1 MEPPSSPMPAA
12 APLEGPSQRMRIH
25 MPCSNGFFLVF
36 ALTTCLVA
44 ATYLSPGGTAEA
56 FSPDGLMA
64 AGSSPARSSISGA
77 VLSPLVLYATKD
89 DNNGDGDAKEDGD
102 SSREK
107 KNSGRRKQGSNG
119 GKQGK
124 ASRGRRKPDG
134 GSNMNS
140 NSTVVSSSSGPNK
153 QGANNNS
160 KRRHRR
166 SNNLSKRV
174 AQLEGIVAGQ
184 SVEIRKLREECRDLR
199 QAAATFAQVV
209 EMLREAGL
217 SSDKLAKGEGDPN
230 QNIKSNEGENSSTL
244 SSSSMMPPPPPQSPP
259 AASSSISSSQGLTYD
274 YYEDEEIFGSAPSS
288 VIDAADAAGAAILAA
303 LLAGKQRMLVDVRD
317 AELSRDPD
325 ILVQFIELA
334 VLPVAAGLEGIEGLR
349 NRVKIVFPTVSQLM
363 KYRKTMALA
372 GTTDVLTI
380 STLGFDPVQE
390 QDSLVV
396 IIAPSPDD
404 EEGIEAMSELLSP
417 SDPSK
422 KISQPVVVLN
432 HHTVPVSGI
441 AQDFSV
447 AYHLRLLSV
456 QYMTGDMTPEYIQF
470 LEEEKKER
478 QAKKDQLQQ
487 KLDADSEDEECSTED
502 VKAQEDEGEEALEAA
517 MNKASDLGVHHGI
530 TRAMVI
536 RAYPRPWHVFV
547 DTSPDSDADFE
558 VAATFDTEPSQDEV
572 NYSIV
577 ECLEG
582 SETEDELVAQQMQAA
597 LESGQLNRV
606 SEMLDREPS
615 IEIEDGDGNGSQS
628 VETSSGKTDDTQ
640 DEDEDDL
647 FYDDFAEDSL

>member
-1 MEPPSSPMPAA
+1 MIIQHS
-12 APLEGPSQRMRIH
+12 H
-25 MPCSNGFFLVF
+25 SNSLILAV
-36 ALTTCLVA
+36 ALTTCLA
-44 ATYLSPGGTAEA
+44 AAYLSSGTRTVQA

-64 AGSSPARSSISGA
+64 VSSSSVRSSIAGA
-77 VLSPLVLYATKD
+77 VFSPLVLQASRD
-89 DNNGDGDAKEDGD
+89 DIGGDGDTKGDGEN
-102 SSREK
+102 SREK
-107 KNSGRRKQGSNG
+107 KNTSGRRKGSNN

-124 ASRGRRKPDG
+124 PRGRRRVVSG
-134 GSNMNS
+134 MNS
-140 NSTVVSSSSGPNK
+140 NSTATSATPPRASGPNK
-153 QGANNNS
+153 QGAATNS
-160 KRRHRR
+160 KQRQKR
-166 SNNLSKRV
+166 SNNMTKRV

-217 SSDKLAKGEGDPN
+217 SNDTLEKGEGA
-230 QNIKSNEGENSSTL
+230 SSENPESSGG
-244 SSSSMMPPPPPQSPP
+244 SAPFPPPPQPP
-259 AASSSISSSQGLTYD
+259 TSSSVSPQGLTYD
-274 YYEDEEIFGSAPSS
+274 YYADEEIFGSAPSS
-288 VIDAADAAGAAILAA
+288 VIDAADTAGASILAA

-349 NRVKIVFPTVSQLM
+349 NRVKIVFPTVSQLLQ
-363 KYRKTMALA
+363 YRKTMALA
-372 GTTDVLTI
+372 GTTEVLTL

-404 EEGIEAMSELLSP
+404 EEGIEAMGDLLAP

-422 KISQPVVVLN
+422 KITQPVVVLN
-432 HHTVPVSGI
+432 HHMVPVAGI
-441 AQDFSV
+441 AKDFSV

-470 LEEEKKER
+470 LENKKKER
-478 QAKKDQLQQ
+478 RARKDGQQ
-487 KLDADSEDEECSTED
+487 QPEASPEDDVDECSTD
-502 VKAQEDEGEEALEAA
+502 DYKNAQEDVSEGALEAA

-558 VAATFDTEPSQDEV
+558 VAATFDKEPSQDEV

-606 SEMLDREPS
+606 SEMLEQEPS

-628 VETSSGKTDDTQ
+628 VETSSGKSDSSANNK
-640 DEDEDDL
+640 DEEEDDDL
-647 FYDDFAEDSL
+647 YYDDFAADSL

>member
-1 MEPPSSPMPAA
+1 M
-12 APLEGPSQRMRIH
+12 
-25 MPCSNGFFLVF
+25 
-36 ALTTCLVA
+36 
-44 ATYLSPGGTAEA
+44 
-56 FSPDGLMA
+56 
-64 AGSSPARSSISGA
+64 
-77 VLSPLVLYATKD
+77 
-89 DNNGDGDAKEDGD
+89 
-102 SSREK
+102 
-107 KNSGRRKQGSNG
+107 
-119 GKQGK
+119 
-124 ASRGRRKPDG
+124 
-134 GSNMNS
+134 
-140 NSTVVSSSSGPNK
+140 
-153 QGANNNS
+153 
-160 KRRHRR
+160 
-166 SNNLSKRV
+166 
-174 AQLEGIVAGQ
+174 
-184 SVEIRKLREECRDLR
+184 
-199 QAAATFAQVV
+199 
-209 EMLREAGL
+209 
-217 SSDKLAKGEGDPN
+217 
-230 QNIKSNEGENSSTL
+230 
-244 SSSSMMPPPPPQSPP
+244 
-259 AASSSISSSQGLTYD
+259 TYD

-325 ILVQFIELA
+325 ILVQFIDLA

-363 KYRKTMALA
+363 QYRKTMALA
-372 GTTDVLTI
+372 GTTDVLTL

-390 QDSLVV
+390 QDGLVV

-417 SDPSK
+417 SDPSN

-432 HHTVPVSGI
+432 HHMVPVSGI

-456 QYMTGDMTPEYIQF
+456 QYMTGDMTPEYIEF
-470 LEEEKKER
+470 LEKEKKER

-487 KLDADSEDEECSTED
+487 KLDVDTEDEECSTED
-502 VKAQEDEGEEALEAA
+502 SKKAQEDESEEALEAA

-558 VAATFDTEPSQDEV
+558 VAATFDKEPSQDEV

-628 VETSSGKTDDTQ
+628 VETSSGMSDDAQ
-640 DEDEDDL
+640 DDDEDDDL

>member
-1 MEPPSSPMPAA
+1 MSAA
-12 APLEGPSQRMRIH
+12 VPLADPTQRMRIH
-25 MPCSNGFFLVF
+25 SPYSNGFFLAF
-36 ALTTCLVA
+36 ALTCLA
-44 ATYLSPGGTAEA
+44 ATYLSSGGTAEA

-64 AGSSPARSSISGA
+64 AGSSSVRSSISGA
-77 VLSPLVLYATKD
+77 VFSPLILHASKD
-89 DNNGDGDAKEDGD
+89 DSSGDGDAKEDGD
-102 SSREK
+102 SREK

-124 ASRGRRKPDG
+124 ASRGRRRPDG
-134 GSNMNS
+134 GSSMNS
-140 NSTVVSSSSGPNK
+140 NSTVVSSSTGPNR
-153 QGANNNS
+153 QGASNNS

-166 SNNLSKRV
+166 SNNLAKRV

-217 SSDKLAKGEGDPN
+217 SSDKLAKGEGNPN
-230 QNIKSNEGENSSTL
+230 QNNRSSEGENSSTL
-244 SSSSMMPPPPPQSPP
+244 SSSSMMPPPPQSPP
-259 AASSSISSSQGLTYD
+259 ASSSISSSQGLTYD

-363 KYRKTMALA
+363 QYRKTMALA
-372 GTTDVLTI
+372 GTTDVLTL

-422 KISQPVVVLN
+422 KIAQPVVVLN
-432 HHTVPVSGI
+432 HHMVPVSGI

-470 LEEEKKER
+470 LEKEKKER

-487 KLDADSEDEECSTED
+487 KLDADTEDEECSTED
-502 VKAQEDEGEEALEAA
+502 FQRAQEDESEEALEAA

-558 VAATFDTEPSQDEV
+558 VAATFDKEPSQDEV

-628 VETSSGKTDDTQ
+628 VETSSGMSDDAQ
-640 DEDEDDL
+640 DDDEEDDL

>member
-1 MEPPSSPMPAA
+1 MIIQYS
-12 APLEGPSQRMRIH
+12 H
-25 MPCSNGFFLVF
+25 SNSVLLAVT
-36 ALTTCLVA
+36 LTTCLA
-44 ATYLSPGGTAEA
+44 AAYLSSGTRTVQA

-64 AGSSPARSSISGA
+64 VSSSCSARSSITEA
-77 VLSPLVLYATKD
+77 VFSPLVLYASRD
-89 DNNGDGDAKEDGD
+89 DIGGDGDTKGDGD
-102 SSREK
+102 NREK
-107 KNSGRRKQGSNG
+107 KNSSGRRKGSNN

-124 ASRGRRKPDG
+124 SRGRRRV
-134 GSNMNS
+134 GSGMNS
-140 NSTVVSSSSGPNK
+140 NSTATSATAPWASGPNK
-153 QGANNNS
+153 QGAATNS
-160 KRRHRR
+160 KQRQKR
-166 SNNLSKRV
+166 SNNMTKRV

-217 SSDKLAKGEGDPN
+217 SNDKLEKGEGA
-230 QNIKSNEGENSSTL
+230 SSENPESSGG
-244 SSSSMMPPPPPQSPP
+244 SAPFPPPPQPP
-259 AASSSISSSQGLTYD
+259 TSSSVSPQGLTYD
-274 YYEDEEIFGSAPSS
+274 YYADEEIFGSAPSS
-288 VIDAADAAGAAILAA
+288 VVDAADTAGASILAA

-349 NRVKIVFPTVSQLM
+349 NRVKIVFPTVSQLLQ
-363 KYRKTMALA
+363 YRKTMALA
-372 GTTDVLTI
+372 GTTEVLTL

-404 EEGIEAMSELLSP
+404 EEGIEAMGDLLAP

-422 KISQPVVVLN
+422 KITQPVVVLN
-432 HHTVPVSGI
+432 HHMVPVAGI
-441 AQDFSV
+441 AKDFSV

-470 LEEEKKER
+470 LENKKKER
-478 QAKKDQLQQ
+478 RARKDGQQ
-487 KLDADSEDEECSTED
+487 QPEASPEEDVDECSTD
-502 VKAQEDEGEEALEAA
+502 DYKNAQEDVSEEALEAA

-558 VAATFDTEPSQDEV
+558 VAATFDKEPSQDEV

-606 SEMLDREPS
+606 SEMLEQEPS

-628 VETSSGKTDDTQ
+628 VETSSGKSDGSANNK
-640 DEDEDDL
+640 DEEEDDDL
-647 FYDDFAEDSL
+647 YYDDFAADSL

>member
-1 MEPPSSPMPAA
+1 MHATVTLATQRIRLNSPY
-12 APLEGPSQRMRIH
+12 
-25 MPCSNGFFLVF
+25 SNGFFLAF
-36 ALTTCLVA
+36 ALTTCLA
-44 ATYLSPGGTAEA
+44 ATYLSAGGTAEA

-64 AGSSPARSSISGA
+64 AGSSSVRSSISGA
-77 VLSPLVLYATKD
+77 VFSPLILHASKD
-89 DNNGDGDAKEDGD
+89 DSSGDGDAKEDGD
-102 SSREK
+102 SREK

-124 ASRGRRKPDG
+124 ASRGRRRPDG
-134 GSNMNS
+134 GSSMNS
-140 NSTVVSSSSGPNK
+140 NSTVVSSSPGPNR

-160 KRRHRR
+160 KRHHRR
-166 SNNLSKRV
+166 SNNLAKRV

-199 QAAATFAQVV
+199 QAATTFAQVV

-217 SSDKLAKGEGDPN
+217 SSDKLAKGEGNPN
-230 QNIKSNEGENSSTL
+230 QNNKSSEGENSSTL
-244 SSSSMMPPPPPQSPP
+244 SSSSMMPPPPQSPP
-259 AASSSISSSQGLTYD
+259 ASSSFSSSQGLTYD

-363 KYRKTMALA
+363 QYRKTMALA
-372 GTTDVLTI
+372 GTTDVLTL

-422 KISQPVVVLN
+422 KIAQPVVVLN
-432 HHTVPVSGI
+432 HHMVPVSGI

-470 LEEEKKER
+470 LEKEKKER

-487 KLDADSEDEECSTED
+487 KLDADTEDEECSTED
-502 VKAQEDEGEEALEAA
+502 SQKAQEDESEEALEAA

-558 VAATFDTEPSQDEV
+558 VAATFDKEPSQDEV

-628 VETSSGKTDDTQ
+628 VETSSGMSDDAQ
-640 DEDEDDL
+640 DDDEDDDL
-647 FYDDFAEDSL
+647 FFDDFAEDSL

>member
-1 MEPPSSPMPAA
+1 MAVSS
-12 APLEGPSQRMRIH
+12 
-25 MPCSNGFFLVF
+25 
-36 ALTTCLVA
+36 
-44 ATYLSPGGTAEA
+44 
-56 FSPDGLMA
+56 
-64 AGSSPARSSISGA
+64 SSVRSSIAEA
-77 VLSPLVLYATKD
+77 VFSPLVLYASRD
-89 DNNGDGDAKEDGD
+89 DIGGDGDTKGDGEN
-102 SSREK
+102 SREK
-107 KNSGRRKQGSNG
+107 KNTSGRRKGSNN

-124 ASRGRRKPDG
+124 PRGRRRVVSG
-134 GSNMNS
+134 MNS
-140 NSTVVSSSSGPNK
+140 NSTATSATPPRASGPNK
-153 QGANNNS
+153 QGAATNS
-160 KRRHRR
+160 KQRQKR
-166 SNNLSKRV
+166 SNNMTKRV

-217 SSDKLAKGEGDPN
+217 SNDTLEKGEGA
-230 QNIKSNEGENSSTL
+230 SSENPESSGG
-244 SSSSMMPPPPPQSPP
+244 SAPFPPPPQPP
-259 AASSSISSSQGLTYD
+259 TSSSVSPQGLTYD
-274 YYEDEEIFGSAPSS
+274 YYADEEIFGSAPSS
-288 VIDAADAAGAAILAA
+288 VIDAADTAGASILAA

-349 NRVKIVFPTVSQLM
+349 NRVKIVFPTVSQLLQ
-363 KYRKTMALA
+363 YRKTMALA
-372 GTTDVLTI
+372 GTTEVLTL

-404 EEGIEAMSELLSP
+404 EEGIEAMGDLLAP

-422 KISQPVVVLN
+422 KITQPVVVLN
-432 HHTVPVSGI
+432 HHMVPVAGI
-441 AQDFSV
+441 AKDFSV

-470 LEEEKKER
+470 LENKKKER
-478 QAKKDQLQQ
+478 RARKDGQQ
-487 KLDADSEDEECSTED
+487 QPEASPENDVDECSTD
-502 VKAQEDEGEEALEAA
+502 DYKNAQEDVSEGALEAA

-558 VAATFDTEPSQDEV
+558 VAATFDKEPSQDEV

-606 SEMLDREPS
+606 SEMLEQEPS

-628 VETSSGKTDDTQ
+628 VETSSGKSDSSANNK
-640 DEDEDDL
+640 DEEEDDDL
-647 FYDDFAEDSL
+647 YYDDFAADSL

>member
-1 MEPPSSPMPAA
+1 MEPPSPMPAA
-12 APLEGPSQRMRIH
+12 APLEGANERMRIH
-25 MPCSNGFFLVF
+25 RPYSNGFFLAF
-36 ALTTCLVA
+36 ALTTCLA
-44 ATYLSPGGTAEA
+44 ATYLYPGGTAEA

-64 AGSSPARSSISGA
+64 AGSSSARSSISGA
-77 VLSPLVLYATKD
+77 VFSPLILHASKD
-89 DNNGDGDAKEDGD
+89 DNSGDGNAKEDGE
-102 SSREK
+102 SREK

-124 ASRGRRKPDG
+124 ASRGRRRPGG
-134 GSNMNS
+134 GSSLNS
-140 NSTVVSSSSGPNK
+140 NSTVVSSSPGPNK

-160 KRRHRR
+160 KPRHRR
-166 SNNLSKRV
+166 SNNLAKRV

-230 QNIKSNEGENSSTL
+230 QNPKSSGGENSST
-244 SSSSMMPPPPPQSPP
+244 SSSASMMPPPPPSPS
-259 AASSSISSSQGLTYD
+259 ASASISTSQGLTYD
-274 YYEDEEIFGSAPSS
+274 YYEEEEIFGSAPSS

-363 KYRKTMALA
+363 QYRKTMALA
-372 GTTDVLTI
+372 GTTDVLTL

-404 EEGIEAMSELLSP
+404 EEGIEAMSDLLSP

-432 HHTVPVSGI
+432 HHMVPVSGI

-470 LEEEKKER
+470 LEKEKKER
-478 QAKKDQLQQ
+478 QAKKDELQQ
-487 KLDADSEDEECSTED
+487 KLDADAEDEECSTED

-558 VAATFDTEPSQDEV
+558 VAATFDKEPSQDEV

-615 IEIEDGDGNGSQS
+615 IEIEDGDGNGSES
-628 VETSSGKTDDTQ
+628 VETSSETSDNAQ
-640 DEDEDDL
+640 DEDEEDDL

>member
-1 MEPPSSPMPAA
+1 MLHAS
-12 APLEGPSQRMRIH
+12 R
-25 MPCSNGFFLVF
+25 
-36 ALTTCLVA
+36 
-44 ATYLSPGGTAEA
+44 
-56 FSPDGLMA
+56 
-64 AGSSPARSSISGA
+64 
-77 VLSPLVLYATKD
+77 D
-89 DNNGDGDAKEDGD
+89 DIGGDGDTKGDGD
-102 SSREK
+102 NRDK
-107 KNSGRRKQGSNG
+107 KNTSGRRKGSNN

-124 ASRGRRKPDG
+124 PRGRRRV
-134 GSNMNS
+134 GSGTNS
-140 NSTVVSSSSGPNK
+140 NSTAAPATAPRASGPNK
-153 QGANNNS
+153 QGAGNNS
-160 KRRHRR
+160 KQRQRR

-217 SSDKLAKGEGDPN
+217 SNDKLGKGEGA
-230 QNIKSNEGENSSTL
+230 SSENPESSGGG
-244 SSSSMMPPPPPQSPP
+244 SAPFPPPPQPP
-259 AASSSISSSQGLTYD
+259 TSSSVSPQGLTYD
-274 YYEDEEIFGSAPSS
+274 YYADEEIFGSAPSS
-288 VIDAADAAGAAILAA
+288 VIDAADAAGASILAA

-363 KYRKTMALA
+363 QYRKTMALA
-372 GTTDVLTI
+372 GTTDVLTL

-404 EEGIEAMSELLSP
+404 EEGIEAMGDLLAP

-422 KISQPVVVLN
+422 KITQPVVVLN
-432 HHTVPVSGI
+432 HHMVPVAGI
-441 AQDFSV
+441 AKDFSV

-456 QYMTGDMTPEYIQF
+456 QYMTGDMTPEYIQY
-470 LEEEKKER
+470 LENKKKER
-478 QAKKDQLQQ
+478 RARKDGQQ
-487 KLDADSEDEECSTED
+487 QPEGSSEDDVDECSTDDEQED
-502 VKAQEDEGEEALEAA
+502 VSEEALEAA

-558 VAATFDTEPSQDEV
+558 VAATFDKEPSQDEV

-606 SEMLDREPS
+606 SEMLEREPS

-628 VETSSGKTDDTQ
+628 VETSSGKSDSSANNNK
-640 DEDEDDL
+640 DEDDDL
-647 FYDDFAEDSL
+647 YYDDFAEDSL

>member
-1 MEPPSSPMPAA
+1 
-12 APLEGPSQRMRIH
+12 
-25 MPCSNGFFLVF
+25 
-36 ALTTCLVA
+36 
-44 ATYLSPGGTAEA
+44 
-56 FSPDGLMA
+56 
-64 AGSSPARSSISGA
+64 
-77 VLSPLVLYATKD
+77 
-89 DNNGDGDAKEDGD
+89 
-102 SSREK
+102 
-107 KNSGRRKQGSNG
+107 
-119 GKQGK
+119 
-124 ASRGRRKPDG
+124 
-134 GSNMNS
+134 
-140 NSTVVSSSSGPNK
+140 
-153 QGANNNS
+153 
-160 KRRHRR
+160 
-166 SNNLSKRV
+166 
-174 AQLEGIVAGQ
+174 
-184 SVEIRKLREECRDLR
+184 
-199 QAAATFAQVV
+199 
-209 EMLREAGL
+209 
-217 SSDKLAKGEGDPN
+217 
-230 QNIKSNEGENSSTL
+230 
-244 SSSSMMPPPPPQSPP
+244 MPPPPPSPS
-259 AASSSISSSQGLTYD
+259 ASASISTSQGLTYD
-274 YYEDEEIFGSAPSS
+274 YYEEEEIFGSAPSS

-363 KYRKTMALA
+363 QYRKTMALA
-372 GTTDVLTI
+372 GTTDVLTL

-404 EEGIEAMSELLSP
+404 EEGIEAMSDLLSP

-432 HHTVPVSGI
+432 HHMVPVSGI

-470 LEEEKKER
+470 LEKEKKER
-478 QAKKDQLQQ
+478 QAKKDELQQ
-487 KLDADSEDEECSTED
+487 KLDADAEDEECSTED

-558 VAATFDTEPSQDEV
+558 VAATFDKEPSQDEV

-615 IEIEDGDGNGSQS
+615 IEIEDGDGNGSES
-628 VETSSGKTDDTQ
+628 VETSSETSDNAQ
-640 DEDEDDL
+640 DEDEEDDL